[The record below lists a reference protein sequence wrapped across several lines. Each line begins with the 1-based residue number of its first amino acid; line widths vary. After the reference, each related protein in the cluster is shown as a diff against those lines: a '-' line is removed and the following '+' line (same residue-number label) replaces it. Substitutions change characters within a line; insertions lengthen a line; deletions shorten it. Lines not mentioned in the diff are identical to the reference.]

1 MPSGV
6 GLNHSDIL
14 SQKRAALAE
23 VSGGFA
29 PQAACSR
36 AIARRVLTLVSVAT
50 LLCTSARAR
59 PARASTDE
67 KIDPAAGAAGSHF
80 VAVDLIG
87 SAVRAEGA
95 WDSAFGGELAV
106 GAMCDECPLA
116 AWAAGFGLLA
126 FAERSGGRVFAEAAV
141 GTRWPAGLL
150 VGVSAGPVLEL
161 DEVRLPRIGG
171 QASIWLF
178 AGVVPYVRA
187 GALAEGGTFVDFG
200 LRIPLPAGRW

>member
-1 MPSGV
+1 MPGRV

-36 AIARRVLTLVSVAT
+36 AIAGRVLTLVSVAT
-50 LLCTSARAR
+50 LLCTSAGAR
-59 PARASTDE
+59 LARASTDE
-67 KIDPAAGAAGSHF
+67 KIDPARGAARSHF
-80 VAVDLIG
+80 VAVDVIG
-87 SAVRAEGA
+87 SAVRTEGA
-95 WDSAFGGELAV
+95 WDTAFGGELAV

-116 AWAAGFGLLA
+116 AWAAGVGLLA
-126 FAERSGGRVFAEAAV
+126 FAERSGGRIFAEAAA
-141 GTRWPAGLL
+141 GTRWPIGLL
-150 VGVSAGPVLEL
+150 VGASAGPVLEL
-161 DEVRLPRIGG
+161 DEVRPPRVGG

-187 GALAEGGTFVDFG
+187 GAFSEGGVFVDVG